1 MRVELGEDGGSNPPC
16 RNFSFFVGSTCEPTI
31 LDSVD
36 MISLVAEAL
45 SPHHRL
51 VRHDVQW
58 NLAWMV
64 YPI

>member
-1 MRVELGEDGGSNPPC
+1 MRTGVRTPLVAIFHFLSGQHVS
-16 RNFSFFVGSTCEPTI
+16 EPTI
-31 LDSVD
+31 LDAVD
-36 MISLVAEAL
+36 MISLAAGAL